1 MALDPESKQKIQ
13 LFLIIAL
20 LLAAARTAYILYARH
35 EDAKQSVAKAA
46 PPLNPD
52 YYVTPKKFYAYDL
65 KSAKALTQQ
74 PVWVKVG
81 YRSFYFPYNP
91 ATHRADFAHSAGMLP
106 PLQKLEIKDVV
117 LDKAPDSG
125 ETKQVMAVF
134 EQEGKPYAFQIGTV
148 EGSDY
153 KFFADGMLFLE
164 DPHELY
170 KHWPPEVWDEISR
183 HEVKPGMSQM
193 QVIFSVGV
201 GLSTNG
207 GYSSST
213 QRYPNGGKPLL
224 VAYDDQGKVTSVK
237 PADASE

>member
-1 MALDPESKQKIQ
+1 MALEPEAKQKIQ
-13 LFLIIAL
+13 LFLILAL
-20 LLAAARTAYILYARH
+20 LLAGARTAYILYQRH
-35 EDAKQSVAKAA
+35 ADAKQVAAKAA

-65 KSAKALTQQ
+65 KSAKQLTQQ

-81 YRSFYFPYNP
+81 HRSYYFPYNP
-91 ATHRADFAHSAGMLP
+91 ATHRVDFANSAGMLL

-125 ETKQVMAVF
+125 DAKQVMATF
-134 EQEGKPYAFQIGTV
+134 DQDGKPYAFQIGTV
-148 EGSDY
+148 ESSDY
-153 KFFADGMLFLE
+153 KIFADGMLFLE

-183 HEVKPGMSQM
+183 HEVMPGMSQM

-201 GLSTNG
+201 GLAQNG
-207 GYSSST
+207 GSSSST
-213 QRYPNGGKPLL
+213 LRYPNGGKPLI
-224 VAYDDQGKVTSVK
+224 VAYDDQSKVISVK
-237 PADASE
+237 PAETSE